1 MKGNIMGEK
10 NFELW
15 NTEKNRLFI
24 EIVDYE
30 NNGKIIV
37 LKIESDEFSG
47 KGSFYFLE
55 KDIKQYIREIN
66 EMSIELNG
74 ECVLV
79 DTESEFF
86 LKLYFHSNELYI
98 KGTIGDY
105 SCYSLSFDLKID
117 QTVLKLLEEV
127 LEYII

>member
-1 MKGNIMGEK
+1 MRGNIMKEK

-24 EIVDYE
+24 EIVNYD

-47 KGSFYFLE
+47 KGSFYFME
-55 KDIKQYIREIN
+55 NDIRRYIREIN
-66 EMSIELNG
+66 KMSIELNG

-86 LKLYFHSNELYI
+86 LKLYFYSNELYI

-105 SCYSLSFDLKID
+105 SCYSLSFDFKID
-117 QTVLKLLEEV
+117 QTVLKLLKEA
-127 LEYII
+127 LEYIL